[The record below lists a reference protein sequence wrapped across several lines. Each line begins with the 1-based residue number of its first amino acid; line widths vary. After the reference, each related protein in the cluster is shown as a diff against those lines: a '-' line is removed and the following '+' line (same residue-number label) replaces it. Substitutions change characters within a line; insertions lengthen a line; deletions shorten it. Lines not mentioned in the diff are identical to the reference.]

1 MAIFQKDLQS
11 YSEYD
16 TTRTD
21 DKCNHLV
28 VVDTIWEGDDDDDDD
43 GTYDYAPAA

>member
-11 YSEYD
+11 YNEYD
-16 TTRTD
+16 TSRTD

-28 VVDTIWEGDDDDDDD
+28 VDSIWEGDDDDDDD